1 MSGPFSFCNESEPSV
16 AIIFLRSFSVPPS
29 LFLRR
34 HPILAGAAADLS
46 FSSRISSTFLFTRRP
61 SLPIVLFLV
70 SITIAPMFGLRSL
83 SKLITATKLKV
94 VVLLLLNRWIC
105 SCCSRMDDSQQY
117 ECREQTMDHYRGVHF
132 LVKELNA
139 LKVLEA
145 NIPILESNIPT
156 FGFTVYCYVSSDSPE
171 IHFT

>member
-1 MSGPFSFCNESEPSV
+1 MEKEEVAAMESECFVPATDFEIVITSH
-16 AIIFLRSFSVPPS
+16 LRKC
-29 LFLRR
+29 R
-34 HPILAGAAADLS
+34 HE
-46 FSSRISSTFLFTRRP
+46 REN
-61 SLPIVLFLV
+61 
-70 SITIAPMFGLRSL
+70 RSL

-105 SCCSRMDDSQQY
+105 SCCSRMDDSQQH

-145 NIPILESNIPT
+145 NIPILELNIPT
-156 FGFTVYCYVSSDSPE
+156 FGGKDIPVLFADILSILVVK
-171 IHFT
+171 FLGVLMKLF

>member
-1 MSGPFSFCNESEPSV
+1 MVLV
-16 AIIFLRSFSVPPS
+16 AGSAV
-29 LFLRR
+29 
-34 HPILAGAAADLS
+34 
-46 FSSRISSTFLFTRRP
+46 SSREER
-61 SLPIVLFLV
+61 LV
-70 SITIAPMFGLRSL
+70 DD
-83 SKLITATKLKV
+83 V

-156 FGFTVYCYVSSDSPE
+156 FGLGL
-171 IHFT
+171 